1 MGRVNEFPY
10 QIAVI
15 LSFSSIDTSH
25 HDLQMQTNE
34 NDSAQD
40 VYEDIR
46 FPSIP
51 GIFRSEEL
59 EELAKRRRSISFLLL
74 FSVNKII

>member
-15 LSFSSIDTSH
+15 LSFSSIDASH
-25 HDLQMQTNE
+25 THDLQMQTNE

-40 VYEDIR
+40 V
-46 FPSIP
+46 
-51 GIFRSEEL
+51 
-59 EELAKRRRSISFLLL
+59 
-74 FSVNKII
+74 